1 MSSPKLVIVCGGR
14 NYTNFD
20 RVHDAI
26 EEEAPTFIIQGGATG
41 ADRLARNVADT
52 LMIPHIEV
60 PALWGKPRILK
71 AGYDRNVLMA
81 KILVRLAGD
90 NEKLVMAFPGGKGTK
105 MMVDI
110 AERMGI
116 PVKLYD

>member
-14 NYTNFD
+14 GYANFD
-20 RVHDAI
+20 NVHDAI
-26 EEEAPTFIIQGGATG
+26 EKEAPTFIIQGGAKG

-60 PALWGKPRILK
+60 PALWGRPVLPK

-81 KILVRLAGD
+81 KILLKLAGD
-90 NEKLVMAFPGGKGTK
+90 NEKFVMAFPGGKGTK

-110 AERMGI
+110 ATKMGI
-116 PVKLYD
+116 PVKFYD